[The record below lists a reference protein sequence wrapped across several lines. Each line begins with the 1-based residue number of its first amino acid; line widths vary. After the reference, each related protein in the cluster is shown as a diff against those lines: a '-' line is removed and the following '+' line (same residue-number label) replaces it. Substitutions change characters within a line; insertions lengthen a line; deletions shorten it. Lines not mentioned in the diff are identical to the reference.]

1 MRNTQI
7 HNPASTTDPARTDST
22 GGGAKGLQVAVVNS
36 VDDAA
41 WGLQGLRSAG
51 NPLQGRHRAGT

>member
-1 MRNTQI
+1 MGNTQI
-7 HNPASTTDPARTDST
+7 RDPASTTDPARTDSA
-22 GGGAKGLQVAVVNS
+22 GGGAKGLQEAVVNS

-51 NPLQGRHRAGT
+51 NPL